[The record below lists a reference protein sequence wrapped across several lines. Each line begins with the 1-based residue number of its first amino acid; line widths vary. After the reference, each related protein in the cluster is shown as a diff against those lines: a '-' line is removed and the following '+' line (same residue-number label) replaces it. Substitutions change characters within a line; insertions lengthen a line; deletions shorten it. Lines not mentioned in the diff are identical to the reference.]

1 MSYSEELRAFAAT
14 HTYKDIKVDGS
25 TFHYVLS
32 GKKRW
37 KDADTVKWRNEYTG
51 NVDAICRCAV

>member
-1 MSYSEELRAFAAT
+1 MSYSEELRAFAAP

-32 GKKRW
+32 GKKGGKTLVLLNGGMNTLEMW
-37 KDADTVKWRNEYTG
+37 M
-51 NVDAICRCAV
+51 